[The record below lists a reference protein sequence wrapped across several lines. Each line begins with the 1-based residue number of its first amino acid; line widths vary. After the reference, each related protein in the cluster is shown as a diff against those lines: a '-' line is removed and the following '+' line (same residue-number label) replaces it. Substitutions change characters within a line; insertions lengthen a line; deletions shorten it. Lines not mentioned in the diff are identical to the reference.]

1 LLGIS
6 AAGNVV
12 AARTLGERLAAEGR
26 KAMIVTLAC
35 DGASKYLSEEFWNEG
50 D

>member
-1 LLGIS
+1 MGIS

-12 AARTLGERLAAEGR
+12 AARTLGQQLIAQGR
-26 KAMIVTLAC
+26 SGVIVTVAC
-35 DGASKYLSEEFWNEG
+35 DGASKYLSEEFWNEP